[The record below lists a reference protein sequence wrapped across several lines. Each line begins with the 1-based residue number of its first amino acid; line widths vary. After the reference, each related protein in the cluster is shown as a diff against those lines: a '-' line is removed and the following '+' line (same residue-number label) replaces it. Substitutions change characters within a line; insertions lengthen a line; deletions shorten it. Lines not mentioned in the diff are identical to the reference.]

1 MSRGVDAVILLITIW
16 VAHIILKVAG
26 DDLVPFGN
34 IKCSIGVEDSI
45 GRAAK
50 LRPPPYFGLYFPKL
64 EKLDF
69 SNVFSLSIAF
79 RCINR

>member
-1 MSRGVDAVILLITIW
+1 MALMSRGVDAVILLITIW
-16 VAHIILKVAG
+16 VAHIILNVAD

-50 LRPPPYFGLYFPKL
+50 LRPPALLWPVSPK
-64 EKLDF
+64 
-69 SNVFSLSIAF
+69 A
-79 RCINR
+79 